1 MGEMIVA
8 IMLGLI
14 ALICFVISFLQFRK
28 KGFLFNNAYI
38 YASKKERETMDK
50 APHYKQSG
58 IVFALIGFIFA
69 VNAVDLVLQTNWL
82 IYLLIGT
89 IVIAIVYAVVSSRA
103 IEKKSK

>member
-1 MGEMIVA
+1 MGEMVVA

-82 IYLLIGT
+82 IYLVIGT

-103 IEKKSK
+103 IEKNSK

>member
-14 ALICFVISFLQFRK
+14 ALTCFVISFLQFRK

-82 IYLLIGT
+82 IYLVIGT

-103 IEKKSK
+103 IEKNSK

>member
-14 ALICFVISFLQFRK
+14 ALTCFVISFLQFRK

-38 YASKKERETMDK
+38 YASEKERETMDK
-50 APHYKQSG
+50 APYYKQSG
-58 IVFALIGFIFA
+58 IVFALIGIIFA

-82 IYLLIGT
+82 IYLVIGT
-89 IVIAIVYAVVSSRA
+89 IVIAIVYAIVSSRA
-103 IEKKSK
+103 IEKNSK

>member
-14 ALICFVISFLQFRK
+14 ALTCFVISFLQFWK

-50 APHYKQSG
+50 APYYKQSG
-58 IVFALIGFIFA
+58 IVFALIGIIFA

-82 IYLLIGT
+82 IYLVIGT
-89 IVIAIVYAVVSSRA
+89 IVIAIVYAIVSSRA